1 MYLLKKKNN
10 LNKLYI
16 FFFSFVLFINII
28 SYSNSSENY
37 FKVKEIEITNPFNTN
52 FNKEKVI
59 NKGFKVAFFQMISMI
74 ATTTDQKKIKKTSI
88 DEIKNLIDS
97 FTMSDEMFIND
108 LYKVKF
114 DVNFNK
120 KNTLKFFEKKN
131 IFPSIPKKKE
141 VLLIPVYVDI
151 DNNQISLF
159 NNNIFYNIWNL
170 DKKDF
175 FLLKYILPTEDLED
189 INFILENKNS
199 IEEYDFKKIIEK
211 YDLNDFIIIIINK
224 NLKELKILSKINL
237 NNNSKILNQ
246 TFKEIEIGNDEFLSK
261 IILQLKNSYENYW
274 KSLNEI
280 NTSIKVPLTISLDAK
295 EYKKILNFEKTISEL
310 DLVFS
315 YEISYFN
322 SEIIYY
328 KLIYN
333 GSPNKFIS
341 DLKQKNIDVDLT
353 EKIWKIK

>member
-97 FTMSDEMFIND
+97 FTVSDEMFIND

-151 DNNQISLF
+151 DKNHISLF

-199 IEEYDFKKIIEK
+199 IEEYDFKKIIKK

-224 NLKELKILSKINL
+224 NFKELKILSKINL
-237 NNNSKILNQ
+237 NNNSKIQNQ
-246 TFKEIEIGNDEFLSK
+246 TFKEIEIGNDEVLSK
-261 IILQLKNSYENYW
+261 IILQLKNSYEDYW

-295 EYKKILNFEKTISEL
+295 EYRKILNFEKTISEL

-322 SEIIYY
+322 SEIIHY

-341 DLKQKNIDVDLT
+341 DLKQKNIDVDLNK
-353 EKIWKIK
+353 KIWKLK

>member
-97 FTMSDEMFIND
+97 FTVSDEMFIND

-151 DNNQISLF
+151 DKNHISLF

-199 IEEYDFKKIIEK
+199 IEEYDFKKIIKK

-224 NLKELKILSKINL
+224 NFKELKILSKINL
-237 NNNSKILNQ
+237 NNNSKIQNQ
-246 TFKEIEIGNDEFLSK
+246 TFKEIEIGNDEVLSK
-261 IILQLKNSYENYW
+261 IILQLKNSYEDYW

-295 EYKKILNFEKTISEL
+295 EYRKILNFEKTISEL

-341 DLKQKNIDVDLT
+341 DLKQKNIDVDLNK
-353 EKIWKIK
+353 KIWKLK

>member
-97 FTMSDEMFIND
+97 FTVSDEMFIND

-151 DNNQISLF
+151 DKNHISLF

-199 IEEYDFKKIIEK
+199 IEEYDFKKIIKK

-224 NLKELKILSKINL
+224 NFKELKILSKINL
-237 NNNSKILNQ
+237 NNNSKIQNQ
-246 TFKEIEIGNDEFLSK
+246 TFKEIEIGNDEVLSK
-261 IILQLKNSYENYW
+261 IILQLKNSYEDYW

-295 EYKKILNFEKTISEL
+295 EYRKILNFEKTISEL

-322 SEIIYY
+322 SEIIHY

-341 DLKQKNIDVDLT
+341 DLKQKNIDVDLNK
-353 EKIWKIK
+353 KIWKVK